1 MHRGK
6 TSKIS
11 SQINIAQSQD
21 TKLLL
26 NGSKLQRGKDSKG
39 QKKTTTTTTLKNQNK
54 TQKQKKKQ
62 ALLHRFYWESFNMA
76 EFIGKFI

>member
-21 TKLLL
+21 TKVLL

-39 QKKTTTTTTLKNQNK
+39 QKKNNNNNTKKSKQNTK
-54 TQKQKKKQ
+54 TEEKQ